1 MRVAV
6 MGIGGTGGY
15 YGGLLAR
22 AGEDVTFIA
31 RNVQLEAVRAHGLTV
46 KTTHAGEFNISAKV
60 TDDPS
65 EIGPVDLVLFCV
77 KTYDTQAAAELVKS
91 LVGPDTVVMPIQ
103 NGIDN
108 AERLACFLGLEPI
121 IGVMPGVSSHVEA
134 PGVIRQVAV
143 RNLLLGELAGG
154 NSPRTE
160 RVRQT
165 FEGAGIG
172 AELRSDISTDLWEK
186 FVAICPFAGVTA
198 LTRLPMGAIQAC
210 PETKALYY
218 GILKEVESV
227 GRAHG
232 AALSEGLADR
242 VLEFTARAN
251 PSMRASM
258 YYDLAAGKRLELET
272 LNGTVVRLGQEHGIP
287 TPLNFAVY
295 AALQPYANGA
305 PVLPD

>member
-31 RNVQLEAVRAHGLTV
+31 RNLLLETVRAHGLTV
-46 KTTHAGEFNISAKV
+46 KTTHAGEFNIAAKV

-65 EIGPVDLVLFCV
+65 EIGPVELLLFCV
-77 KTYDTQAAAELVKS
+77 KTYDTDAAAELVKP
-91 LVGPDTVVMPIQ
+91 LVCPDTVVMPIQ

-108 AERLACFLGLEPI
+108 AERLAGFLGLKPI

-160 RVRQT
+160 RVLKT
-165 FEGAGIG
+165 FEWAGIG

-186 FVAICPFAGVTA
+186 FVAICAFAGVTT

-210 PETKALYY
+210 PEAKGLYH
-218 GILKEVESV
+218 GILKEAESV

-232 AALSEGLADR
+232 VALSERLADR
-242 VLEFTARAN
+242 VLAFTTRAN

-258 YYDLAAGKRLELET
+258 FYDLAAGKRLELES

-295 AALQPYANGA
+295 AALKPYANGA